1 MIKVISI
8 IFATCL
14 ISIICIIY
22 FKPEYRSAFEADQ
35 QCHFDKSS
43 FVFESS
49 KLGCDHDLETR
60 QWILFNSEASNK
72 PAEILKRYRY

>member
-8 IFATCL
+8 TFATLL
-14 ISIICIIY
+14 ILIFGVIY

-43 FVFESS
+43 LTFDNSQ
-49 KLGCDHDLETR
+49 LGCDHDLETR
-60 QWILFNSEASNK
+60 QWILFNSEAANK